1 MADIELTPEEDA
13 IYRQLLTYY
22 AMGDVATEDVDGYI
36 YDGVRMKGTFEGT
49 SKFADRIKSLVDDA
63 GELPDVNE
71 ETALERIGQKID
83 AVGPTLP
90 PKPALRDIQRK
101 VAINQGREKGRKVTR
116 SLLGILP
123 ASLAAEVGARASEP
137 GTGKY
142 EGGKKKTRKSKKTRK
157 IRKTRKYSRRR

>member
-13 IYRQLLTYY
+13 IYQQLLTYY

-36 YDGVRMKGTFEGT
+36 YDAIRMKGRFEGT
-49 SKFADRIKSLVDDA
+49 SKFADRIKELVESADD
-63 GELPDVNE
+63 LPDVNE
-71 ETALERIGQKID
+71 ERAIERIGQKID

-101 VAINQGREKGRKVTR
+101 VAMRQGRDVTR
-116 SLLGILP
+116 GLLGKLP
-123 ASLAAEVGARASEP
+123 ASLAAEVGVRATKAS
-137 GTGKY
+137 TGRY